1 MQEIGIPPEALPV
14 WVGGSH
20 PGTPMFDILLK
31 QISDGCL
38 AAAVALPAG
47 GDSALAKRLEQA
59 AELHSV

>member
-1 MQEIGIPPEALPV
+1 MWRCADRQDALKKMLEIGIPPEALPV

-38 AAAVALPAG
+38 AAAVT
-47 GDSALAKRLEQA
+47 
-59 AELHSV
+59 